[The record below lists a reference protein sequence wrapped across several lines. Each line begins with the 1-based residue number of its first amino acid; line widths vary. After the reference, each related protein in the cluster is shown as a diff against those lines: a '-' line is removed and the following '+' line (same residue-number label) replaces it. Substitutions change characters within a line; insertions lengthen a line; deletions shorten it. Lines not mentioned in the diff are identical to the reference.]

1 MRNLRKLQ
9 WVPGPLCHLQIIS
22 FFLDRTLLQLSSHS
36 HFSYYLRPSSLI
48 WNVKLLYYFIV
59 MNTDDDNDGDDDDD
73 DEDDDDDDDDDDYDD
88 DNDGSGGGDRDGNRN
103 TKKCKQF
110 LQANIGTIC

>member
-1 MRNLRKLQ
+1 
-9 WVPGPLCHLQIIS
+9 
-22 FFLDRTLLQLSSHS
+22 
-36 HFSYYLRPSSLI
+36 
-48 WNVKLLYYFIV
+48 

-73 DEDDDDDDDDDDYDD
+73 ND

-110 LQANIGTIC
+110 LQANIGIICSLWAWSIIAHHSPINGQKKRRFDPFFITLFFFMNQY